1 MEEKNIIVDNG
12 LYTNYDYLYEVI
24 AATLKEEEVSNAVF
38 SIVFVGLEEIHE
50 LNKKYR
56 GIDRP
61 TDVISF
67 ALEDSDDFELDGVR
81 VLGDIYVCI
90 DKMKEQ
96 ALEYGHSEKRELS
109 FLVCHGLLHLLGYD
123 HMKKEDEAIMFGKQD
138 KILETVGITR

>member
-24 AATLKEEEVSNAVF
+24 AATLKEEQVSNAVF
-38 SIVFVGLEEIHE
+38 SIVFVGLEEIHA
-50 LNKKYR
+50 LNKNYR

-67 ALEDSDDFELDGVR
+67 ALEDSDDFELEGVR

-90 DKMKEQ
+90 DKMKKQ
-96 ALEYGHSEKRELS
+96 ALESGHSEKRELS